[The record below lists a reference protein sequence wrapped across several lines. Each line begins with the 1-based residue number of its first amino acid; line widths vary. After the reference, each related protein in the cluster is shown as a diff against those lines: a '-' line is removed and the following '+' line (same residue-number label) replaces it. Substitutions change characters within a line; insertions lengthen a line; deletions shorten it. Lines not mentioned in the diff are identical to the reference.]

1 MKQAFNIALE
11 GVAFAIRAGYERH
24 AYVGSLNGGGHFQ
37 TTCVIEIYET
47 DFSKSRR

>member
-24 AYVGSLNGGGHFQ
+24 AYVGSLNGGGHFP
-37 TTCVIEIYET
+37 TTCVIEIYDT
-47 DFSKSRR
+47 NTASNK